1 MNAEEL
7 HAALKIQ
14 IPFKDWVA
22 IQIKA
27 GKEFKPFFGK
37 LADGKLGKNYT
48 LSPELEA
55 ELVAQHSEP
64 EAELYQRIE
73 HKTLTEK
80 DTNLYTM
87 EYKLPTSERQIRP
100 LLNGLKNDSERVK
113 KPKKKL
119 TQALPRDE
127 TPYSV
132 LSYNEAILGRTL
144 TDKEARK
151 AGLSLA
157 AIARNREIEPGKV
170 EHPVWK
176 QVNTW
181 PKWMLDRY
189 YAKSLAK
196 KANELDYQG
205 STDHD

>member
-1 MNAEEL
+1 MNAAEL
-7 HAALKIQ
+7 HTALKIET
-14 IPFKDWVA
+14 PFKEWA
-22 IQIKA
+22 AAQIKA

-55 ELVAQHSEP
+55 ELVAQHAP
-64 EAELYQRIE
+64 KPIKQPAAQ
-73 HKTLTEK
+73 
-80 DTNLYTM
+80 
-87 EYKLPTSERQIRP
+87 Q
-100 LLNGLKNDSERVK
+100 V
-113 KPKKKL
+113 KPKKKP
-119 TQALPRDE
+119 TQAAPRDE

-132 LSYNEAILGRTL
+132 LSYNETILGRII

-157 AIARNREIEPGKV
+157 AIARNRQIEPGKI

-196 KANELDYQG
+196 KANEPDHQG
-205 STDHD
+205 APNHE

>member
-7 HAALKIQ
+7 HTALKIKT
-14 IPFKDWVA
+14 PFKEWA
-22 IQIKA
+22 EAQIKA

-55 ELVAQHSEP
+55 ELVAQQAP
-64 EAELYQRIE
+64 KPIKQPVKA
-73 HKTLTEK
+73 KK
-80 DTNLYTM
+80 
-87 EYKLPTSERQIRP
+87 
-100 LLNGLKNDSERVK
+100 K
-113 KPKKKL
+113 KP
-119 TQALPRDE
+119 TQAAPRDE
-127 TPYSV
+127 TPYTV
-132 LSYNEAILGRTL
+132 LAYNEVFLNRTL

-196 KANELDYQG
+196 KLSALPEAEETAIKT
-205 STDHD
+205 SIRTDDDIEF